1 MTRRH
6 TRYEAGTGTQYTYEA
21 VAEPYNDPTFDVDTV
36 AEEVEASQYN
46 YRGRTYQCGGIYWDS
61 GMKEVLEL
69 VAVARKSTFAD
80 AGDSDGHLV
89 LLFECPFGDGDQFT
103 DSYEIPLASRDYDP
117 NERFVPRHN
126 LPYNGPQHP

>member
-1 MTRRH
+1 MTRRP
-6 TRYEAGTGTQYTYEA
+6 TRHDVGTGTQYTYEA
-21 VAEPYNDPTFDVDTV
+21 VAEPHNDPTFDVDTV
-36 AEEVEASQYN
+36 GEEVEATQYN

-61 GMKEVLEL
+61 DMKEVLEL

-80 AGDSDGHLV
+80 TRDSDGHLV
-89 LLFECPFGDGDQFT
+89 LLFEAPFGGDNLAANT
-103 DSYEIPLASRDYDP
+103 YEVSLVSRDYDV